1 MQVSPKPKR
10 RFRVLYLFSGAPRKS
25 DVRSCI
31 QQLCIAKGVELE
43 MVEVDLI
50 LGDGHDLNDDE
61 KWEEIAKRIKQG
73 DFDAIIMS
81 PPCSTWSRAVW
92 SNKIGP
98 RPVRSRDFPHG
109 FPWLKGELKEKAA
122 IGSKLVLRCVEVLD
136 IAPPYTVCV
145 WEHPED
151 LGRSR
156 NGVPASVWQL
166 EEVRRAAKKRRME
179 TIAFHQCTY
188 GADYP
193 KPTRLLSDA
202 HGLLQLG
209 YPGWP
214 VLNKELYYLGP
225 LPRACGHERP
235 PLIGTN
241 TNGGFKTG
249 PTAAYPIEMNQMLAN
264 LVFLHWFNQ
273 ALTPAEGVTNN
284 MDAEPAGE
292 RRAEDPALDLVPK
305 LAETQEAKQAEK
317 RQGAAYAMR
326 NLEGKVYH
334 DGAGLCSEGNKR
346 PAFRKVSAMVSLGEQ
361 FLQLTSEEEM
371 RRDLYRLALGKCNDP
386 PFRKEVVERAR
397 QAWLEC
403 LAEKSGLAVAELSA
417 VEPRQPFLLAAIG
430 EHLKVIEDPDAE
442 AFSPDPGT
450 FRTGV
455 PLGVQGMP
463 RVPAVFEAKEKWRK
477 YEEVPW
483 PSDKENYLSAA
494 ENAVAVQG
502 QFRKEEALGAM
513 VEVDEEEARE
523 QYGDGLRIAALAALE
538 KADNTFRVVHDATHN
553 VGVNSQIKVED
564 QLRYPGPMEI
574 KMALQALHPATFVL
588 TADVARAHR
597 LVLVRRQDWGYQ
609 ACRTGVDDSGEPS
622 RKIWLNTVGTFG
634 VTSASYHFTRLFA
647 AVSRCAQSLL
657 GRRDV
662 CQLIYVDDLLFI
674 AHGLGGL
681 AAVWTT
687 LLFLLVAG
695 TPFSWGKCKGGTH
708 SEWVLGGRF
717 LDRIH
722 VNTYST

>member
-1 MQVSPKPKR
+1 MGCCSWAIQDGQS
-10 RFRVLYLFSGAPRKS
+10 STKS
-25 DVRSCI
+25 FTIWVRC
-31 QQLCIAKGVELE
+31 
-43 MVEVDLI
+43 
-50 LGDGHDLNDDE
+50 
-61 KWEEIAKRIKQG
+61 
-73 DFDAIIMS
+73 
-81 PPCSTWSRAVW
+81 
-92 SNKIGP
+92 
-98 RPVRSRDFPHG
+98 
-109 FPWLKGELKEKAA
+109 
-122 IGSKLVLRCVEVLD
+122 
-136 IAPPYTVCV
+136 
-145 WEHPED
+145 
-151 LGRSR
+151 
-156 NGVPASVWQL
+156 
-166 EEVRRAAKKRRME
+166 
-179 TIAFHQCTY
+179 
-188 GADYP
+188 
-193 KPTRLLSDA
+193 
-202 HGLLQLG
+202 HGLVAMNTHLSLAQIQTV
-209 YPGWP
+209 
-214 VLNKELYYLGP
+214 VL
-225 LPRACGHERP
+225 
-235 PLIGTN
+235 
-241 TNGGFKTG
+241 KTG

-386 PFRKEVVERAR
+386 PFRKEVAERAR

-564 QLRYPGPMEI
+564 QLRYPDPMEI

-609 ACRTGVDDSGEPS
+609 ACRTGVDDSGDS

-722 VNTYST
+722 VNNL